1 MMLAPIPALLKR
13 QISST
18 DRGNRQPIFFCQ
30 RPVGWLKRLHP
41 LIADLSGG
49 PQQVAWRFRMLRK
62 TPPAQGLSKMTHIV
76 LSLLLTKNASR
87 QSMLELGPIEKDTH
101 GLGPAFPKHP
111 ISRRGIQRRGAMGD
125 QIGNAPLPALK
136 RHNSS
141 MISSMIKSSE
151 VKMEG
156 R

>member
-1 MMLAPIPALLKR
+1 
-13 QISST
+13 
-18 DRGNRQPIFFCQ
+18 
-30 RPVGWLKRLHP
+30 
-41 LIADLSGG
+41 
-49 PQQVAWRFRMLRK
+49 
-62 TPPAQGLSKMTHIV
+62 
-76 LSLLLTKNASR
+76 
-87 QSMLELGPIEKDTH
+87 MLELGPIEKDTH

-156 R
+156 RRDTQSFRKGAHWLRVVETVSAASRHTNTKCMLCIRYVFL